1 VKARLGIVRAIL
13 AKDLR
18 EFTRD
23 RFYVLVSI
31 LGLVFYVAVFWVL
44 PGTVDETVGL
54 GVHLEGGGSPLTGL
68 GLAVA
73 SEQVEGL
80 EIIAFDSGEALTAAV
95 ETRDQGVVAG
105 LDFPA
110 GFLQDVAAG
119 TPVSVRV
126 LLPGDAPE
134 ELRPALA
141 GLVRELSYAVA
152 GEAPPVTPPALQDV
166 VVGQDR
172 AGQQVPLRERMRP
185 LLLFFVLLVE
195 MFALAA
201 LVAAEIH
208 ERTITAVLVTPARVS
223 DVLLAKATL
232 GTLMAFS
239 QGLLL
244 LLVTG
249 SAARGFLL
257 LATALLLG
265 AILVT
270 GVGLIAGSSGRDF
283 VGIVFWSVL
292 FMIPLAIPAF
302 STLFPGAAAAWVQA
316 LPTYG
321 LVQVLLGVTAYGE
334 GWAASLPDLATLLAW
349 CIVVFGVGVAVLGRR
364 VARV

>member
-1 VKARLGIVRAIL
+1 VNARLGIVRAIL

-31 LGLVFYVAVFWVL
+31 LGLVFYVAIFWVL
-44 PGTVDETVGL
+44 PSTVDETVGL
-54 GVHLEGGGSPLTGL
+54 GVHLEGADAVLSGV
-68 GLAVA
+68 GLATA
-73 SEQVEGL
+73 SSPVEGL
-80 EIIAFDSGEALTAAV
+80 EVVVFDRSDELTAAV
-95 ETRDQGVVAG
+95 ETGDRFVAG
-105 LDFPA
+105 LDFPD
-110 GFLQDVAAG
+110 GFLEDVAAG
-119 TPVSVRV
+119 ERATVRV

-141 GLVRELSYAVA
+141 GLVRELSYALA
-152 GEAPPVTPPALQDV
+152 GEAPPVTPPAMEDV
-166 VVGQDR
+166 VVGADR
-172 AGQQVPLRERMRP
+172 AGQQVPLRDRIRP

-201 LVAAEIH
+201 LVASEIH

-223 DVLLAKATL
+223 DVLAAKAAL
-232 GTLMAFS
+232 GTLMAFT

-244 LLVTG
+244 LVVTG
-249 SAARGFLL
+249 SAAYGFTILI
-257 LATALLLG
+257 TALFLG
-265 AILVT
+265 AVLVT
-270 GVGLIAGSSGRDF
+270 GVGLIAGSTGRDF

-302 STLFPGAAAAWVQA
+302 STLFPGAAASWVQA
-316 LPTYG
+316 LPSYG

-334 GWAASLPDLATLLAW
+334 GWADSLPDLALLLAW
-349 CIVVFGVGVAVLGRR
+349 CVVVFAVGVLVLGRR

>member
-1 VKARLGIVRAIL
+1 MSTRWGIVRAIL

-18 EFTRD
+18 EFARD
-23 RFYVLVSI
+23 RFYVLVSV
-31 LGLVFYVAVFWVL
+31 LGLVFYVTVFWVL
-44 PGTVDETVGL
+44 PSTVDETVGL
-54 GVHLEGGGSPLTGL
+54 GVHLEDGGSLLTGL
-68 GLAVA
+68 GLEVA
-73 SEQVEGL
+73 SGQAEGVD
-80 EIIAFDSGEALTAAV
+80 IVAFDSDEALTAAV
-95 ETRDQGVVAG
+95 ETGERGVVAG

-119 TPVSVRV
+119 EAVNVRV

-166 VVGQDR
+166 IVGPDR
-172 AGQQVPLRERMRP
+172 AGEQVPIRDRMRP
-185 LLLFFVLLVE
+185 LFLFFVLLVE

-223 DVLLAKATL
+223 DVLAAKATL
-232 GTLMAFS
+232 GTLLAFT
-239 QGLLL
+239 QGMLL

-249 SAARGFLL
+249 SARSGFLL

-265 AILVT
+265 AVLVT
-270 GVGLIAGSSGRDF
+270 GVALIAGSSGRDF
-283 VGIVFWSVL
+283 VGIVFWSIL
-292 FMIPLAIPAF
+292 FMVPLAIPAF
-302 STLFPGAAAAWVQA
+302 STLFPGAAASWVQA

-334 GWAASLPDLATLLAW
+334 GWADSLPDLVTLLVW
-349 CIVVFGVGVAVLGRR
+349 CVVVLGVGVTVLGRR

>member
-1 VKARLGIVRAIL
+1 VNARLGIVRAIL

-18 EFTRD
+18 EFARD

-31 LGLVFYVAVFWVL
+31 VGLVFYVVVFWVL
-44 PGTVDETVGL
+44 PATVDETVGL
-54 GVHLEGGGSPLTGL
+54 GVHLEGGGSLVTGL
-68 GLAVA
+68 GLQVA
-73 SEQVEGL
+73 SGQVEGL
-80 EIIAFDSGEALTAAV
+80 EVVAFDSGEELSAAI
-95 ETRDQGVVAG
+95 ESGERRVVAG

-119 TPVSVRV
+119 VPVTVRV

-152 GEAPPVTPPALQDV
+152 GEAPPVTPPDLQDV
-166 VVGQDR
+166 VVGPDR
-172 AGQQVPLRERMRP
+172 VGQQVSIRERMRP
-185 LLLFFVLLVE
+185 MFLFFVLLVE

-223 DVLLAKATL
+223 DVLVAKATL
-232 GTLMAFS
+232 GTLLAFS

-249 SAARGFLL
+249 SATSGFLL

-270 GVGLIAGSSGRDF
+270 GVALIAGSTGRDF

-292 FMIPLAIPAF
+292 FMIPLAVPAF

-321 LVQVLLGVTAYGE
+321 LVQVLIGVTAYGE
-334 GWAASLPDLATLLAW
+334 GWADSLPDLASLLVW
-349 CIVVFGVGVAVLGRR
+349 CVVVIGIGVTVLGRR